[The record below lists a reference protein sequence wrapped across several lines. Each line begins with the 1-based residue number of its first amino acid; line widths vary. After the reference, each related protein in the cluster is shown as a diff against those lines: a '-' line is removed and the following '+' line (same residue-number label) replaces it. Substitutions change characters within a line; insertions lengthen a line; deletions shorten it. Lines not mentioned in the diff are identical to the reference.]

1 MTMAAVTRP
10 PASRRKNLLIVAR
23 SGRSPRDRLSGS
35 DPAVIAEKD
44 HQPKLGPP
52 KISDALVPPK
62 PNEFDSTYLTLR
74 SRACF
79 ATRSMSQ
86 EGEGLSRLRVGG
98 TTPSRIARIENI
110 ASTLPAAPSR
120 CPIADLVEDIE
131 S

>member
-1 MTMAAVTRP
+1 MTVATVMRP

-35 DPAVIAEKD
+35 DPD
-44 HQPKLGPP
+44 HRPKPGPP

-120 CPIADLVEDIE
+120 CPIADFVEDIE